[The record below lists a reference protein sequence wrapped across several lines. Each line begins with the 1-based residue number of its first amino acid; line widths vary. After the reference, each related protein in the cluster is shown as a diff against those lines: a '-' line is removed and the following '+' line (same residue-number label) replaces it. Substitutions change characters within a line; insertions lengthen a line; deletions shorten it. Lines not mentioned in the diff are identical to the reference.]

1 MEISCSFRMDYPHLQ
16 QDDLEPI
23 LCGEKKPGSLDL
35 QLLRQITG
43 NFSDDRRIGK
53 GGCGQVYKVN
63 VSFFPSFS
71 IAPSSSSRQSL
82 RLV

>member
-1 MEISCSFRMDYPHLQ
+1 MDYPHLQ
-16 QDDLEPI
+16 QDDLEHI

-53 GGCGQVYKVN
+53 GGCGQVYKVKYF
-63 VSFFPSFS
+63 FFPSFS